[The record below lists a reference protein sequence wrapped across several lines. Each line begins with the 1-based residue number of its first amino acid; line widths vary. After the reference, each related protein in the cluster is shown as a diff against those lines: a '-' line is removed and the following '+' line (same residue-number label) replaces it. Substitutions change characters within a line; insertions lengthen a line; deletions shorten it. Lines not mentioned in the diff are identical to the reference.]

1 MTAAQR
7 GQTSSRNGQ
16 NPHHQRLLETIMRT
30 ASFAL
35 LFSAAIAAPAFA
47 SGYGPA
53 TSYRPEVATYTQPSG
68 VTRAQ
73 VKAEVARAR
82 AAGELNQ
89 NPYAPISA
97 DSVSATPGN
106 GPKSR
111 AEVKAELAEARA
123 SGQLNVNPN
132 APAYAQQ
139 AALDSYSAP
148 RAQVASGLVAA
159 SHRTVNT
166 QN

>member
-1 MTAAQR
+1 
-7 GQTSSRNGQ
+7 
-16 NPHHQRLLETIMRT
+16 MRT

-35 LFSAAIAAPAFA
+35 LFSVAVTAPAFA

-73 VKAEVARAR
+73 VQADVVQAR

-97 DSVSATPGN
+97 DSVSATPDN
-106 GPKSR
+106 GPKTR
-111 AEVKAELAEARA
+111 AEVKAELVEARA
-123 SGQLNVNPN
+123 NGELNVNPN
-132 APAYAQQ
+132 APAYQQ
-139 AALDSYSAP
+139 QLAVGGYTAP
-148 RAQVASGLVAA
+148 RAQKSSLAQVF
-159 SHRTVNT
+159 HRAVST

>member
-7 GQTSSRNGQ
+7 IRRHRATHRT
-16 NPHHQRLLETIMRT
+16 HHQRLLETIMRT

-53 TSYRPEVATYTQPSG
+53 TSYRPEVATYTQSSG

-89 NPYAPISA
+89 NPYAPVSA
-97 DSVSATPGN
+97 DSVSATPDN

-111 AEVKAELAEARA
+111 AEVKAELAEART
-123 SGQLNVNPN
+123 SGQLNLNPN

-139 AALDSYSAP
+139 AALDSYAAP
-148 RAQVASGLVAA
+148 RVQVTRGLVAA
-159 SHRTVNT
+159 SHRPVNT